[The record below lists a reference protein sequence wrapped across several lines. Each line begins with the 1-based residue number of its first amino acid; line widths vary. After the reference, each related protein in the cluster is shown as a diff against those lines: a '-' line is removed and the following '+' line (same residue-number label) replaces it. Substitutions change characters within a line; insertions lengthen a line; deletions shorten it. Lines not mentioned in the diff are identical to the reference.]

1 MMHPL
6 AGHAAIAAE
15 TPPGKRSANRI
26 FERFCMLTTPLLSVI
41 WEFMRDVEKENFG
54 IVLIVPA
61 KGMRVEAVNGPA
73 ILPAFGALAAADAGL
88 AVAGS
93 APGRFRAAELVP
105 ALANADAGNPPNVLA
120 SPAFNA

>member
-1 MMHPL
+1 MMHPF
-6 AGHAAIAAE
+6 AGHASTAAG
-15 TPPGKRSANRI
+15 TPAANRSANKI

-41 WEFMRDVEKENFG
+41 WEFRREVDNENFG
-54 IVLIVPA
+54 IALIVPTE
-61 KGMRVEAVNGPA
+61 GMRLEAVNGPA

-105 ALANADAGNPPNVLA
+105 ALANADAGNPPNV
-120 SPAFNA
+120 